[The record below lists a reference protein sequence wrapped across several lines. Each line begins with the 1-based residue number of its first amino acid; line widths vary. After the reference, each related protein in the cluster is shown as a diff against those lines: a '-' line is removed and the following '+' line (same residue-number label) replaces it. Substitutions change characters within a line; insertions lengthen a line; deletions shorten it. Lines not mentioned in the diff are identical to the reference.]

1 LENTQLIFHNF
12 AVMKKIYLDNASTTA
27 IRPEVIQEMTKVMAE
42 DFGNPSSTHSFGR
55 NAKSVLELSRK
66 SIAKQLNASAQEI
79 IFTSCGTEANNWILR
94 SAVADLKVKRIITSK
109 IEHHAVLYTVQ
120 ALQKEFGI
128 QVDYVAV
135 KPNGE
140 IDITDLVELLAQNHK
155 TLVSL
160 MHVNNEVGTVLD
172 LNRVVPICKQYDALL
187 HSDTVQSIGKT
198 EIDLQELP
206 IDFLVAS
213 AHKFHGPK
221 GVGFAFVRKN
231 SGLQPLFYGGEQE
244 KGLRPGTEA
253 VHQIAG
259 MAKALELSYANLEAE
274 RTQISDLKKYL
285 IERLEIDFP
294 LFIMNGSQDGF
305 YNMLNVLLPFSED
318 KTAMILFNLDMKGIA
333 VSRGSACQSGSIRAS
348 HVLAEMLSDEDLRKP
363 SLRISFSHYNSKED
377 IDLLMDALKSI

>member
-1 LENTQLIFHNF
+1 LENRQLIFHNF

-120 ALQKEFGI
+120 ALQIEFGI

-140 IDITDLVELLAQNHK
+140 IDITHLVELLAQNHK

-160 MHVNNEVGTVLD
+160 MHVNNEIGTVLD
-172 LNRVVPICKQYDALL
+172 LNRVVPICKQYNALL
-187 HSDTVQSIGKT
+187 HSDTVQSIGKK

-253 VHQIAG
+253 IHQIAG

-274 RTQISDLKKYL
+274 RAQISDLKKYL

-294 LFIMNGSQDGF
+294 LFTMNGSQDGF
-305 YNMLNVLLPFSED
+305 YNMLNVLLPFPED

-363 SLRISFSHYNSKED
+363 SLRISFSHNNSKED

>member
-1 LENTQLIFHNF
+1 
-12 AVMKKIYLDNASTTA
+12 MKKIYLDNASTTA
-27 IRPEVIQEMTKVMAE
+27 IRPEVIQEMAKVMAE

-66 SIAKQLNASAQEI
+66 SIAKRLNASAQEI

-109 IEHHAVLYTVQ
+109 IEHHAVLYTIQ

-140 IDITDLVELLAQNHK
+140 IDITNLVELLAENHK

-160 MHVNNEVGTVLD
+160 MHVNNEIGTVLD
-172 LNRVVPICKQYDALL
+172 LDRIVPICKQYNALL
-187 HSDTVQSIGKT
+187 HSDTVQSIGKK
-198 EIDLQELP
+198 EIDLKELP

-221 GVGFAFVRKN
+221 GVGFAFVRRN
-231 SGLQPLFYGGEQE
+231 SGLQPLFFGGEQE

-259 MAKALELSYANLEAE
+259 MAKALELSYDNLEAE
-274 RTQISDLKKYL
+274 RVQISELKKYL
-285 IERLEIDFP
+285 EERLAIDFP
-294 LFIMNGSQDGF
+294 QSTINGSKDGF
-305 YNMLNVLLPFSED
+305 YNMLNVLLPFSEE

-348 HVLAEMLSDEDLRKP
+348 HVLSEMLSDEDLRRP
-363 SLRISFSHYNSKED
+363 SLRISLSHYNSKQD
-377 IDLLMDALKSI
+377 IDILMDALKSI